1 MIKLDDIVK
10 VLSGPKDP
18 KEWIEAMEY
27 NKTGEILAVGSHDNG
42 IYLYNTDADGSKY
55 KLTKMM
61 RKHSSYITALD
72 WSLDS

>member
-27 NKTGEILAVGSHDNG
+27 NSNGEMLAVGSHDNG
-42 IYLYNTDADGSKY
+42 IYLYKTDQDGSKY
-55 KLTKMM
+55 VRTHMM

-72 WSLDS
+72 WSIDS